1 MRKIKSLILGWIYR
15 LGVYLPPH
23 LAVYVVNRTL
33 PLGRPVLDYLE
44 FHVAD
49 HCNLNCAGC
58 LHYAPFAPKRLA
70 SLETVSHDFRRL
82 GTLFSNIR
90 HVRIMGGEP
99 LLHPNLV
106 AFARVVRQTFPR
118 SRIRIVTNGLALP
131 TFTGLPELSALKVGI
146 DWTKYPPTA
155 ALEKI
160 IRDFC
165 AAADVNLRITE
176 SPSFMARLRPQGFV
190 CARHSFAWCRS
201 RMYCLILDEGRIA
214 VCASARYADSY
225 NRRAGSR
232 IPVDLGIDI
241 HTNDARSIL
250 RYLMQPVA
258 ACTYCSADARTFP
271 WKRCEGVEDWLR

>member
-160 IRDFC
+160 IRDLC
-165 AAADVNLRITE
+165 AAADVNLRIT
-176 SPSFMARLRPQGFV
+176 SPGAARVCIAPFWTKGALRSVHLRGMRTPTTVGP
-190 CARHSFAWCRS
+190 
-201 RMYCLILDEGRIA
+201 DP
-214 VCASARYADSY
+214 
-225 NRRAGSR
+225 GS
-232 IPVDLGIDI
+232 LL
-241 HTNDARSIL
+241 TLAL
-250 RYLMQPVA
+250 
-258 ACTYCSADARTFP
+258 TFTRTMRVRF
-271 WKRCEGVEDWLR
+271 CVT